1 MNIED
6 MTPEELRAYAADKE
20 QRRSSLVDRYMNR
33 ERGTATP
40 EPWEKAVEFE
50 GETYLVDMRRTSSRE
65 FLRRFAS
72 YSKAL
77 REDGDVPIDLTLDML
92 DYVFGGKVDEKVE
105 KVVREKLGFDD
116 FTEIYRIESALL
128 DGIEVKN

>member
-1 MNIED
+1 MNIEN

-20 QRRSSLVDRYMNR
+20 ARHQTLVDRYMGR
-33 ERGTATP
+33 ESARGAQ

-50 GETYLVDMRRTSSRE
+50 GETYLVDMRRASSRE
-65 FLRRFAS
+65 FLRKLAA
-72 YSKAL
+72 YNKAV
-77 REDGDVPIDLTLDML
+77 REDGDAPFDLTLDML
-92 DYVFGGKVDEKVE
+92 DYIFGGKVDEKVE
-105 KVVREKLGFDD
+105 KVVRDKLGFDD